1 MSLKKRFK
9 ILPARIGYKN
19 YSFPHIGALREIIHE
34 QIQKNIFEFLE
45 EIVLNKN
52 YTQEIKKLK
61 KLSESK
67 IIIGDSHKKL

>member
-34 QIQKNIFEFLE
+34 QIQKNIFEVYVFRDFPSDTVSL
-45 EIVLNKN
+45 VHG
-52 YTQEIKKLK
+52 TWV
-61 KLSESK
+61 
-67 IIIGDSHKKL
+67 